1 MKTKIKAHGAEV
13 IDFYDK
19 TFPKV
24 DYNDTCLAVI
34 NLDSALKKSENYY
47 SKAIFKVCKYVQKK
61 VARPI
66 NGNLSDFP
74 SSDESDK
81 SAKEKI
87 KAVCLSFESVF
98 FEGTINTSKS
108 CSSLKDCVV

>member
-1 MKTKIKAHGAEV
+1 M
-13 IDFYDK
+13 
-19 TFPKV
+19 
-24 DYNDTCLAVI
+24 
-34 NLDSALKKSENYY
+34 
-47 SKAIFKVCKYVQKK
+47 CKYVEKK

-81 SAKEKI
+81 SGKEKI

-98 FEGTINTSKS
+98 FEGTFF
-108 CSSLKDCVV
+108 LKEQ

>member
-24 DYNDTCLAVI
+24 DYNDTWVI
-34 NLDSALKKSENYY
+34 L
-47 SKAIFKVCKYVQKK
+47 
-61 VARPI
+61 
-66 NGNLSDFP
+66 NGNLSDFS
-74 SSDESDK
+74 SSDESDE
-81 SAKEKI
+81 SGKEKI

-98 FEGTINTSKS
+98 FEVTFF
-108 CSSLKDCVV
+108 LKEQ

>member
-13 IDFYDK
+13 IDFHDK

-34 NLDSALKKSENYY
+34 SLDSALKKSENYY
-47 SKAIFKVCKYVQKK
+47 SKVVLKECKYIEKK

-66 NGNLSDFP
+66 NGNLSDL
-74 SSDESDK
+74 SSSDQSDESG
-81 SAKEKI
+81 KEKI

-98 FEGTINTSKS
+98 FEGTFF
-108 CSSLKDCVV
+108 LKEQ